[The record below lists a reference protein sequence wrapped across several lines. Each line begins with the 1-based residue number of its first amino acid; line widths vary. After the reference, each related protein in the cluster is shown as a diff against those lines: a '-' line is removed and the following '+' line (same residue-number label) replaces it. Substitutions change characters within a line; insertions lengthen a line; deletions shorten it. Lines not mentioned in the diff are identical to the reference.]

1 MTETFINLLVAL
13 GLGLLVGLQRERSA
27 SVLAG
32 FRTFGLTSLLGAMCV
47 QLADRLGGG
56 LVVAGLAGLAVLLA
70 AANFLRSRSPD
81 HDPGLTT
88 EVAML
93 VVFLVGALAGQGE
106 RIPAA
111 VIGATTAVLLHLRPQ
126 LHSLARGLGDRDM
139 HAIMQ
144 FVAVGLVVLPVLP
157 DRSFGPFNVL
167 NPQRMWWMVVLI
179 TGISLAS
186 YVAYKLL
193 GARIGNLAAGLLG
206 GLISSTATT
215 VTAAKHS
222 REAGSGNSTALLIIQ
237 LASTVVFGRVLVL
250 IASVAPGQFSA
261 IVPPVVAM
269 LAVMLMLAGFCWW
282 RQAEGSVAPATAAN
296 PSELRVALLFA
307 GLYGAVLLAVAA
319 AKHWFGE
326 GGLYAVAVLS
336 GLTDM
341 DAITL
346 STAELARNGEVA
358 PAVAGRVVVL
368 AALANIVFKTG
379 IVWALADRTLAW
391 AVTRVFGL
399 ALLGGLCVIFLI

>member
-1 MTETFINLLVAL
+1 
-13 GLGLLVGLQRERSA
+13 
-27 SVLAG
+27 
-32 FRTFGLTSLLGAMCV
+32 
-47 QLADRLGGG
+47 
-56 LVVAGLAGLAVLLA
+56 
-70 AANFLRSRSPD
+70 
-81 HDPGLTT
+81 
-88 EVAML
+88 
-93 VVFLVGALAGQGE
+93 
-106 RIPAA
+106 
-111 VIGATTAVLLHLRPQ
+111 
-126 LHSLARGLGDRDM
+126 
-139 HAIMQ
+139 
-144 FVAVGLVVLPVLP
+144 
-157 DRSFGPFNVL
+157 
-167 NPQRMWWMVVLI
+167 MVVLI

-193 GARIGNLAAGLLG
+193 GARVGNLAAGLLG

-222 REAGSGNSTALLIIQ
+222 REAGSGTSAALLIIQ

-250 IASVAPGQFSA
+250 VASVAPGQFST
-261 IVPPVVAM
+261 IIPPVVAM
-269 LAVMLMLAGFCWW
+269 LAVMLVLAGFCRW

-346 STAELARNGEVA
+346 STAELARNGKVV
-358 PAVAGRVVVL
+358 PAVAGRVIVL
-368 AALANIVFKTG
+368 AALANIVFKAG
-379 IVWALADRTLAW
+379 IVWTLADRTFAW
-391 AVTRVFGL
+391 AVTRVVGL
-399 ALLGGLCVIFLI
+399 ALLGGLCVIFLL